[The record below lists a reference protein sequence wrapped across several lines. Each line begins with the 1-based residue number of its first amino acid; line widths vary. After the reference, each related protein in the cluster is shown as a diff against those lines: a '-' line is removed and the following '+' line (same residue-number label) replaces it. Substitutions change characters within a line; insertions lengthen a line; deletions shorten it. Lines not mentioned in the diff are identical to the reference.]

1 MSTTVRLKDK
11 TAILRE
17 RRFATFFAGNVV
29 SKLGDAAV
37 PVAFALAAYQVSG
50 SASGI
55 TWVLLSLWGAR
66 FFMIATG
73 GRLADRYDRIKVMI
87 GADVL
92 RIVAQ
97 GALALLFAG
106 LLPVQSWHLCLSAAL
121 YGVGTALYNPAQI
134 GLTPEL
140 VPDGRLQDAN
150 GLLSLVA
157 DVAFLLGPVFAGV
170 LMGTVGFTWVLWID
184 VASFAVN
191 LVLLLRLARIHT
203 PARRRPPTSPAAHEV
218 AAAHEPTATG
228 DEQPADE
235 SQPASEP
242 EDTRFR
248 AGFAVMARYPWFGF
262 GMALW
267 FVVSLGIGLTA
278 VAGPVIAV
286 ESLGGTS
293 AWSVLATCLA
303 VGSLLGSLTVISATK
318 QHPWRAAAAVVT
330 LGAVLQFTALTM
342 RDHLPTAVIGA
353 SFALCALTTAA
364 CGIVWDTAYQSEIP
378 ERYLSRVG
386 SVDNFVN
393 AVGVPAGMLLG
404 GLFTDHYDVL
414 FLGISLLLALLGIPA
429 ARLAGRQRKATS

>member
-1 MSTTVRLKDK
+1 MTVTSTMRLKDK
-11 TAILRE
+11 TEILRE

-29 SKLGDAAV
+29 SKIGDAAV

-66 FFMIATG
+66 FLMVASG
-73 GRLADRYDRIKVMI
+73 GRIADRYDRIKVMI

-140 VPDGRLQDAN
+140 VPEERLQDAN

-157 DVAFLLGPVFAGV
+157 DVAFLLGPVLAGV
-170 LMGTVGFTWVLWID
+170 LMSTVGFSWVLWID

-191 LVLLLRLARIHT
+191 LALLLRLARIHT
-203 PARRRPPTSPAAHEV
+203 PARQTR
-218 AAAHEPTATG
+218 AAAPQDPEGA
-228 DEQPADE
+228 ADE
-235 SQPASEP
+235 DAGP

-248 AGFAVMARYPWFGF
+248 AGFAIMAQYPWFGV

-286 ESLGGTS
+286 ESLGGPG

-303 VGSLLGSLTVISATK
+303 VGSLLGSVTVISAAK
-318 QHPWRAAAAVVT
+318 QHPWKAAAVVVA

-342 RDHLPTAVIGA
+342 RDHLPTAVIGI
-353 SFALCALTTAA
+353 SFAVSALTTAA

-378 ERYLSRVG
+378 ERYLSRLG
-386 SVDNFVN
+386 SIDNFVN
-393 AVGVPAGMLLG
+393 AIGVPIGMLLG
-404 GLFTDHYDVL
+404 ALFTAHYDVV
-414 FLGISLLLALLGIPA
+414 FLGLSLLLVLLGIPA
-429 ARLAGRQRKATS
+429 ARLAGRGRKATA

>member
-17 RRFATFFAGNVV
+17 RRFATFFAGNVI

-37 PVAFALAAYQVSG
+37 PVAFSLAAYQVSG
-50 SASGI
+50 SAAGI

-66 FFMIATG
+66 FFMVAAG
-73 GRLADRYDRIKVMI
+73 GRIADRHDRIKVMI

-92 RIVAQ
+92 RIAAQ
-97 GALALLFAG
+97 GGLALLFVG
-106 LLPVQSWHLCLSAAL
+106 LLPVANWHLCLSAAL

-140 VPDGRLQDAN
+140 VPEDRLQDAN

-157 DVAFLLGPVFAGV
+157 DVSFLLGPALAGV

-184 VASFAVN
+184 VASFALN

-203 PARRRPPTSPAAHEV
+203 PARRTRTDTPAA
-218 AAAHEPTATG
+218 
-228 DEQPADE
+228 ADHAE
-235 SQPASEP
+235 AEA
-242 EDTRFR
+242 EAEGARFR
-248 AGFAVMARYPWFGF
+248 DAFAVMARFPWFGV

-267 FVVSLGIGLTA
+267 FVVSFGIGLTA

-286 ESLGGTS
+286 ESLGGTG
-293 AWSVLATCLA
+293 AWSVLATCIA
-303 VGSLLGSLTVISATK
+303 IGSLLGSLSVISASK
-318 QHPWRAAAAVVT
+318 QHPWRAAAIVVT
-330 LGAVLQFTALTM
+330 LGAVLEFTALIL
-342 RDHLPTAVIGA
+342 RDQLPTLVIGA
-353 SFALCALTTAA
+353 CFALCALATAA

-393 AVGVPAGMLLG
+393 AVGVPLGMLAG
-404 GLFTDHYDVL
+404 GLLTHHYDGVFLTVCVL
-414 FLGISLLLALLGIPA
+414 LVLLGLPA
-429 ARLAGRQRKATS
+429 ARLAGRERKATP

>member
-29 SKLGDAAV
+29 SKIGDAAV

-50 SASGI
+50 SAAGI

-66 FFMIATG
+66 FLMVAAG
-73 GRLADRYDRIKVMI
+73 GRVADRYDRIKVMM

-92 RIVAQ
+92 RLVAQ
-97 GALALLFAG
+97 GSLALLFAG
-106 LLPVQSWHLCLSAAL
+106 LLPVESWHLCLSAAV
-121 YGVGTALYNPAQI
+121 YGVGTALYIPAQI

-140 VPDGRLQDAN
+140 VPEERLQDAN

-157 DVAFLLGPVFAGV
+157 DVAFLLGPVLAGV
-170 LMGTVGFTWVLWID
+170 LMTTVGFTWVLWLD

-191 LVLLLRLARIHT
+191 LVLLLRLSRLHT
-203 PARRRPPTSPAAHEV
+203 SARRARGDAVPAAAV
-218 AAAHEPTATG
+218 
-228 DEQPADE
+228 PAVPD
-235 SQPASEP
+235 S

-248 AGFAVMARYPWFGF
+248 AGLAVMARYPWFGF

-267 FVVSLGIGLTA
+267 FLVSLGIGLTA

-286 ESLGGTS
+286 DSLGGGG

-303 VGSLLGSLTVISATK
+303 VGSLLGSLTVISASK
-318 QHPWRAAAAVVT
+318 QHPWKAAAVVVT
-330 LGAVLQFTALTM
+330 LGAVLQFTTLTL
-342 RDHLPTAVIGA
+342 RDHLPTAVIAA

-393 AVGVPAGMLLG
+393 AVGVPLGMLVG
-404 GLFTDHYDVL
+404 GLFTDHYDVV
-414 FLGISLLLALLGIPA
+414 FLVLSLLLVLLGLPA
-429 ARLAGRQRKATS
+429 ARLAGRGRKATP

>member
-29 SKLGDAAV
+29 SKVGDAAV

-50 SASGI
+50 SAVGI

-66 FFMIATG
+66 FFMVATG
-73 GRLADRYDRIKVMI
+73 GRIADRYDRIKVMI

-106 LLPVQSWHLCLSAAL
+106 LLPVESWHLCLSAAL

-140 VPDGRLQDAN
+140 VPEGRLQDAN

-157 DVAFLLGPVFAGV
+157 DVAFLLGPVLAGV
-170 LMGTVGFTWVLWID
+170 LMGTVGFAWVLWLD

-191 LVLLLRLARIHT
+191 LVLLLRLSRIHT
-203 PARRRPPTSPAAHEV
+203 PARRARSAAPVEAEAE
-218 AAAHEPTATG
+218 AADT
-228 DEQPADE
+228 
-235 SQPASEP
+235 

-248 AGFAVMARYPWFGF
+248 AGFAVMAQYPWFGF

-267 FVVSLGIGLTA
+267 FVISLGIGLTA
-278 VAGPVIAV
+278 IAGPVIAV
-286 ESLGGTS
+286 DSLGGTG

-303 VGSLLGSLTVISATK
+303 IGSLLGSLTVISASK
-318 QHPWRAAAAVVT
+318 QHPWKAAAVVVT
-330 LGAVLQFTALTM
+330 LGAVLQFTTLTL
-342 RDHLPTAVIGA
+342 RDHLPTAVIAA

-364 CGIVWDTAYQSEIP
+364 CGIVWGTAYQSEIP

-393 AVGVPAGMLLG
+393 AVGVPVGMLLG
-404 GLFTDHYDVL
+404 GLFTDHYDAVFLVL
-414 FLGISLLLALLGIPA
+414 SLLLVLLALPA
-429 ARLAGRQRKATS
+429 ARLAGRGRKATS

>member
-1 MSTTVRLKDK
+1 MTSIMRLKDK
-11 TAILRE
+11 TEILRE

-29 SKLGDAAV
+29 SKIGDAAV

-66 FFMIATG
+66 FLMVAAG
-73 GRLADRYDRIKVMI
+73 GRVADRYDRIKVMI

-106 LLPVQSWHLCLSAAL
+106 LLPVHSWHLCLSAAL

-140 VPDGRLQDAN
+140 VPEDRLQDAN

-157 DVAFLLGPVFAGV
+157 DVAFLLGPVLAGV
-170 LMGTVGFTWVLWID
+170 LMSTVGFSWVLWID

-191 LVLLLRLARIHT
+191 LALLLRLARIHT
-203 PARRRPPTSPAAHEV
+203 PARRTPAAGPQDPAG
-218 AAAHEPTATG
+218 AAEEHA
-228 DEQPADE
+228 QP
-235 SQPASEP
+235 EP

-248 AGFAVMARYPWFGF
+248 AGFAIMAQYPWFGV

-286 ESLGGTS
+286 ESLGGPG

-303 VGSLLGSLTVISATK
+303 VGSLLGSVTVISAAK
-318 QHPWRAAAAVVT
+318 QHPWKAAAVVVA
-330 LGAVLQFTALTM
+330 LGAVLQFTALAM
-342 RDHLPTAVIGA
+342 RDHLPTAVIA
-353 SFALCALTTAA
+353 LSFALSALTTAA

-378 ERYLSRVG
+378 ERYLSRLG

-393 AVGVPAGMLLG
+393 AIGVPIGMLLG
-404 GLFTDHYDVL
+404 ALFTAHYDTV
-414 FLGISLLLALLGIPA
+414 FLGISLLLIVLGIPA
-429 ARLAGRQRKATS
+429 ARLAGRGRKAIG

>member
-29 SKLGDAAV
+29 SKIGDAAV

-50 SASGI
+50 SAAGI

-66 FFMIATG
+66 FFMVATG
-73 GRLADRYDRIKVMI
+73 GRVADRYDRIKVMM

-92 RIVAQ
+92 RLVAQ

-106 LLPVQSWHLCLSAAL
+106 LLPVQSWHLCLSAAV
-121 YGVGTALYNPAQI
+121 YGIGTAFYVPAQI

-140 VPDGRLQDAN
+140 VPEERLQDAN

-157 DVAFLLGPVFAGV
+157 DVAFLLGPVLAGV
-170 LMGTVGFTWVLWID
+170 LMSTVGFTWVLWLD

-191 LVLLLRLARIHT
+191 LVLLLRLSRLHT
-203 PARRRPPTSPAAHEV
+203 PARRARTDA
-218 AAAHEPTATG
+218 
-228 DEQPADE
+228 PADADADADADTE
-235 SQPASEP
+235 N

-248 AGFAVMARYPWFGF
+248 AGLAVMARYPWFGF

-267 FVVSLGIGLTA
+267 FLVSLGIGLTA

-286 ESLGGTS
+286 DSLGGAG

-303 VGSLLGSLTVISATK
+303 VGSLLGSLTVISASK
-318 QHPWRAAAAVVT
+318 QHPWKAAAVVVT
-330 LGAVLQFTALTM
+330 LGAVLQFTTLTL
-342 RDHLPTAVIGA
+342 RDHLPTAVIAA
-353 SFALCALTTAA
+353 SFVLCALTTAA

-393 AVGVPAGMLLG
+393 AVGVPLGMLVG
-404 GLFTDHYDVL
+404 GLFTDHYDVV
-414 FLGISLLLALLGIPA
+414 FLVLSLLLVLLGLPA
-429 ARLAGRQRKATS
+429 ARLAGRRRKATP

>member
-1 MSTTVRLKDK
+1 MTSIMRLKDK
-11 TAILRE
+11 TEILRE

-29 SKLGDAAV
+29 SKIGDAAV

-66 FFMIATG
+66 FLMVAAG
-73 GRLADRYDRIKVMI
+73 GRVADRYDRIKVMI

-106 LLPVQSWHLCLSAAL
+106 LLPVHSWHLCLSAAL

-140 VPDGRLQDAN
+140 VPEDRLQDAN

-157 DVAFLLGPVFAGV
+157 DVAFLLGPVLAGV
-170 LMGTVGFTWVLWID
+170 LMSTVGFSWVLWID

-191 LVLLLRLARIHT
+191 LALLLRLARIHT
-203 PARRRPPTSPAAHEV
+203 PARRTPAAGPQDPAG
-218 AAAHEPTATG
+218 AAEEHA
-228 DEQPADE
+228 QP
-235 SQPASEP
+235 EP

-248 AGFAVMARYPWFGF
+248 AGFAIMAQYPWFGV

-286 ESLGGTS
+286 ESLGGPG

-303 VGSLLGSLTVISATK
+303 VGSLLGSVTVISAAK
-318 QHPWRAAAAVVT
+318 QHPWKAAAVVVA
-330 LGAVLQFTALTM
+330 LGAVLQFTALAM
-342 RDHLPTAVIGA
+342 RDHLPTAVIA
-353 SFALCALTTAA
+353 LSFALSALTTAA

-378 ERYLSRVG
+378 ERYLSRLG

-393 AVGVPAGMLLG
+393 AIGVPIGMLLG
-404 GLFTDHYDVL
+404 ALFTAHYDTV
-414 FLGISLLLALLGIPA
+414 FLGISLLLVLLGIPA
-429 ARLAGRQRKATS
+429 ARLAGRGRKAIG